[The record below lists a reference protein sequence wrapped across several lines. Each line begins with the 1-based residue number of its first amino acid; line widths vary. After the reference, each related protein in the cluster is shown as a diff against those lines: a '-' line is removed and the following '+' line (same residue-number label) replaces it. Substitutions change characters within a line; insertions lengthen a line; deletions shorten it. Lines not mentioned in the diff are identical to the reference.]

1 MRQQFLSAILY
12 TVVSLAAVLAWHW
25 IPTVRTQTTGGS
37 MSVARGQRITSTHSA
52 KYLGTR
58 HERL

>member
-1 MRQQFLSAILY
+1 VHQQFLRAILY
-12 TVVSLAAVLAWHW
+12 AVVSLAAMLAWHW

-37 MSVARGQRITSTHSA
+37 MLVARGQRITSTHNA
-52 KYLGTR
+52 KYLGTW